1 MSPVR
6 KDPIPGILQQWER
19 YKNDLRNIL
28 EMTQAKCIV
37 SDSKIIHELTEASA
51 FSSLTDILAVEDILS
66 STPDIEFKEKINSN
80 DIACILSSSEQPV
93 YPKG

>member
-1 MSPVR
+1 MGMSPVR

-28 EMTQAKCIV
+28 EMTQATCIV

-51 FSSLTDILAVEDILS
+51 FSNLTDVL
-66 STPDIEFKEKINSN
+66 
-80 DIACILSSSEQPV
+80 Q
-93 YPKG
+93 